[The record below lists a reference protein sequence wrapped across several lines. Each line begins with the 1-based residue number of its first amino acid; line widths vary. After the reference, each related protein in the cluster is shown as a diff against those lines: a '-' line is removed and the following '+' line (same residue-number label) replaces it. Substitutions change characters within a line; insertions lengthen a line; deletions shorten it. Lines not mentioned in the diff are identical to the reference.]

1 MVDIFS
7 SHSYFF
13 SSPRECNR
21 LVARKTRVKKKIELD
36 LLQNSFNDYRY
47 SNNTLRTMLK
57 AVVTREVSAHI
68 LLDCNFQ
75 LPNNVVAIVA
85 EMIAAKECQHYI
97 TCRQVGSCLRSFC
110 ITNPTVF
117 DNPIAYASQDFGE
130 LTGYDD
136 IHTLHVYYFTDD
148 SLAIQ
153 PAFLPLLTVFSNLF
167 LSFFLL
173 LSDLLSSHPVSS
185 FLILDMTLSQS

>member
-1 MVDIFS
+1 MVDNVSFMSYS
-7 SHSYFF
+7 SSRLCSKSFLLSLTLTLTHVITFYL

-36 LLQNSFNDYRY
+36 LLQNSFNDYRC
-47 SNNTLRTMLK
+47 SNNTLRTLLK
-57 AVVTREVSAHI
+57 AVVTREISAHI

-85 EMIAAKECQHYI
+85 EMLAAKECQHYI
-97 TCRQVGSCLRSFC
+97 TCGEMGSCLRSFC

-130 LTGYDD
+130 LTG
-136 IHTLHVYYFTDD
+136 
-148 SLAIQ
+148 
-153 PAFLPLLTVFSNLF
+153 
-167 LSFFLL
+167 
-173 LSDLLSSHPVSS
+173 
-185 FLILDMTLSQS
+185 

>member
-1 MVDIFS
+1 M
-7 SHSYFF
+7 
-13 SSPRECNR
+13 
-21 LVARKTRVKKKIELD
+21 KKKIELD
-36 LLQNSFNDYRY
+36 LLQNSFNDYRC

-173 LSDLLSSHPVSS
+173 LSDLLSSHPLSS
-185 FLILDMTLSQS
+185 LVLLDMTLSQS